1 MSDVVDK
8 VMASITE
15 PMPSELENAIY
26 EAARWATE
34 RSTDVL
40 ECAEARPT
48 EAGER
53 LVTAA
58 KAFSDPATFST
69 AVIAGAF
76 DLTSW
81 MLECS
86 SVAAELYPDLV
97 QQVAAAEKALAQPA

>member
-1 MSDVVDK
+1 MSDVVEK

-15 PMPSELENAIY
+15 AMPAELESAIQ
-26 EAARWATE
+26 EAAKWATG
-34 RSTDVL
+34 RSRDVY

-53 LVTAA
+53 LLVAA
-58 KAFSDPATFST
+58 KTFTDPATFTS
-69 AVIAGAF
+69 AVLAGAF

-97 QQVAAAEKALAQPA
+97 QQVAAAEKALIQPA